1 MNYLEKIASL
11 ILAKLEQERLLE
23 ELTAGNAQLSEV
35 FESVQDGLLLC
46 GLGKG
51 IMQINTRGK
60 NLLRMDD
67 ASPQAER
74 LREEVMEVAREALD
88 RHQILERQV
97 DCRADQWERSLVIEA
112 RPVRGN
118 AGSLICI
125 MLPLSGA
132 SEYDYAE
139 CQRRSPLPSRNPQ
152 CADEPAQRKGQTG
165 GAAFLQRFDHRGE
178 RNRQGAFCTC
188 NSPCKPAAQFS
199 LCYGKLCCNPR
210 NSAGKRAV
218 RL

>member
-1 MNYLEKIASL
+1 MEGVIVLASFTPGQKKTITERTQKLLNYLEKIASL

-118 AGSLICI
+118 AGSVICI
-125 MLPLSGA
+125 MRPFQGLQNTITQNANEGVPFL
-132 SEYDYAE
+132 
-139 CQRRSPLPSRNPQ
+139 LVTRNARMNQ
-152 CADEPAQRKGQTG
+152 LKEKVKQVA
-165 GAAFLQRFDHRGE
+165 
-178 RNRQGAFCTC
+178 
-188 NSPCKPAAQFS
+188 
-199 LCYGKLCCNPR
+199 
-210 NSAGKRAV
+210 
-218 RL
+218 